1 MATLIES
8 LYYVKHADGTFSV
21 AEPQPSAMTTAAECA
36 LLPQEG
42 GVVDNPQFVTRLEV
56 HALLEARDL
65 RLRRLLRESGL
76 T

>member
-42 GVVDNPQFVTRLEV
+42 GVAENQQFVTRLEV
-56 HALLEARDL
+56 RALLEERDR
-65 RLRRLLRESGL
+65 RLRRLLQELGL